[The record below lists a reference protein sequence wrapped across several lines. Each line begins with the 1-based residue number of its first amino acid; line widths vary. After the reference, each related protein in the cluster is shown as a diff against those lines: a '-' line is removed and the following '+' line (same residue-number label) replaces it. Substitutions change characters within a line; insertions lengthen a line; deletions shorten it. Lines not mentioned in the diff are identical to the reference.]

1 MSTDSLEA
9 LYSASLPADRS
20 GALYNAF
27 SYPTKISAESVALF
41 IACHTKPGD
50 HVLDVFGGSG
60 ATGIAALLCEQP
72 TERMLRLAAERGLE
86 PTWGARNATIYELS
100 EIGTLL
106 SRVMTSAPDPVAFT
120 AAARRLV
127 DTATKIEPTL
137 YAATGPDG
145 KEGAVRQIIWSDV
158 VACPRCGIETTYAD
172 TRVRYSPLRFDDTYK
187 CACGYKGSPDDCPRV
202 LENVL
207 DSWTGETTTRRRRV
221 PWKVYGT
228 SSAGNWSRA
237 ATDADAVAEA
247 DARSRPLPDSAP
259 IAKLHWGDLHR
270 SGYHQGMTH
279 LHHLYT
285 ARNFRALAVLW
296 QLIED
301 EPEEL
306 REALRLLV
314 LSYNAAHST
323 LMTRVVLKKNST
335 DFVVTG
341 AQSGVMYVSGLPVE
355 KNVFVGVRRKI
366 STFAAAFELLHGLSG
381 EARIVTGSSADLHL
395 ADESIDYVFT
405 DPPFGAYIPYS
416 EINQV
421 NELWLGQTTQIGD
434 EAIISPAQGKGLGE
448 YQALLTSI
456 FTEVAR
462 VMKPTAD
469 ATLVF
474 HSSQAS
480 VWQALAASLADA
492 GLTVTAASILDKTQ
506 ASFKQVNGHVAV
518 SGDPLLRVRKR
529 LPATGGR
536 PAASTMSDL
545 VMVTSHGQQSRVPA
559 TPRQQQHRFS
569 ELVGMALVGGVP
581 ITMDAR
587 EVYQMQGLI

>member
-1 MSTDSLEA
+1 MSLDDLET
-9 LYSASLPADRS
+9 LYSWPLPASRS

-41 IACHTKPGD
+41 IACHTRPGD

-60 ATGIAALLCEQP
+60 TTGIAALLCEQP
-72 TERMLRLAAERGLE
+72 TERMLTLASERGLE
-86 PTWGARNATIYELS
+86 PRWGARNATVYELS

-106 SRVMTSAPDPVAFT
+106 ARVMTSAPDPADFRA
-120 AAARRLV
+120 AAARIV
-127 DTATKIEPTL
+127 DAATKAEPTL
-137 YAATGPDG
+137 YAAAAPDG
-145 KEGAVRQIIWSDV
+145 RGGIVRQIIWSDV
-158 VACPRCGIETTYAD
+158 VACPRCRTETTYAD
-172 TRVRYSPLRFDDTYK
+172 TRVRYGPLRFDDINE
-187 CACGYKGSPDDCPRV
+187 CACGYRGSPDDWPRV
-202 LENVL
+202 LEDVV
-207 DSWTGETTTRRRRV
+207 DPWVGESTMRRRRV

-228 SSAGNWSRA
+228 SSAGNWCRPATEADGAAETYSLSRA
-237 ATDADAVAEA
+237 
-247 DARSRPLPDSAP
+247 LPGAAP
-259 IAKLHWGDLHR
+259 IARLQWGDLHR

-285 ARNFRALAVLW
+285 ARNFRALGVLW

-306 REALRLLV
+306 RDALRLLV

-323 LMTRVVLKKNST
+323 LMTRVVLKKNSS

-355 KNVFVGVRRKI
+355 KNVFTGVRRKI
-366 STFAAAFELLHGLSG
+366 ATFADAFAMLHGLTG
-381 EARIVTGSSADLHL
+381 EATIVTGSSASLHL

-421 NELWLGQTTQIGD
+421 NEIWLGRTTEIRD
-434 EAIISPAQGKGLGE
+434 EAIISPSQGKGVRE
-448 YQALLTSI
+448 YQALLTSV

-462 VMKPTAD
+462 VMKPSAD

-492 GLTVTAASILDKTQ
+492 QLEVTAASILDKTQ
-506 ASFKQVNGHVAV
+506 ASFKQVSGHLSV
-518 SGDPLLRVRKR
+518 SGDPLLRVAKR
-529 LPATGGR
+529 TRSQANKP
-536 PAASTMSDL
+536 SDSSMSDL
-545 VMVTSHGQQSRVPA
+545 VTVTRDGDPGRLPV
-559 TPRQQQHRFS
+559 TPRQEQHRFS
-569 ELVGMALVGGVP
+569 EVVGLAMVGEVP

-587 EVYQMQGLI
+587 EVYEMQRLV